1 MISKQLLQ
9 NKKIY
14 KSLRDFVGQ
23 NVSCNLYERVCYS
36 RDAGPMS
43 FGIPDFVV
51 QPENEKEIQDTLRM
65 ANEQK
70 IPVYVRGG
78 GTCAA
83 GGGIPFVNGG
93 IVLDMTGLNRI
104 VNVDNF
110 NLTVTAQAGI
120 TWEKLISELS
130 IKGLR
135 PRFMGP
141 HSGCSA
147 VIGGSVA
154 SASIG
159 YGSAKNGTIGHQIIG
174 LKVILPDG
182 SVIKTGSSALKE
194 GMSFARYCNGG
205 DFAGLFIGSHG
216 LFGIVYEV
224 TLHTE
229 PIPDEISFSTYVFD
243 KLEKALE
250 AAREV
255 QIKCKPEQLVVY
267 CHPDTVSGLT
277 NFEYSSTSAINVIIE
292 GFSKSI
298 VNSSIELL
306 ENIAEKYSGK
316 YIGEEYARRFWT
328 NRFQVVTSHMKNG
341 MLLQSCHMIPP
352 SKLLNIVK
360 VAEKYF
366 YESNRIDDFGA
377 KIFINATFSD
387 GISSNF
393 VTNIFCDE
401 GNEDKKK
408 KVLEIWENWLDY
420 LLLTYGGA
428 PYWLGY
434 VWNKHL
440 AEHLDP
446 NYMTFIKKLKECL
459 DPNNIVNPY
468 SLIERG

>member
-1 MISKQLLQ
+1 MTSKQLLQ
-9 NKKIY
+9 NKKAY
-14 KSLRDFVGQ
+14 KSLRDLVGH
-23 NVSCNLYERVCYS
+23 NVSCDLYERVCYS
-36 RDAGPMS
+36 RDAGPIS
-43 FGIPDFVV
+43 FGIPDFIV
-51 QPENEKEIQDTLRM
+51 QPKNEKEIQDTLRI
-65 ANEQK
+65 ANEHR

-83 GGGIPFVNGG
+83 GGGVPFVNGG
-93 IVLDMTGLNRI
+93 IVLDMTGLNSI
-104 VNVDNF
+104 VNIDEF

-130 IKGLR
+130 KKGLR

-147 VIGGSVA
+147 VIGGSVS

-159 YGSAKNGTIGHQIIG
+159 YGSAKYGTIGHQIIG
-174 LKVILPDG
+174 LKVVLPDG
-182 SVIKTGSSALKE
+182 SLIKTGSSALKE
-194 GMSFARYCNGG
+194 GRSFARYCNGG

-216 LFGIVYEV
+216 LFGVVYEV
-224 TLHTE
+224 TLHIE
-229 PIPDEISFSTYVFD
+229 PAPDEVSFSTYVFN
-243 KLEKALE
+243 KLENALE

-255 QIKCKPEQLVVY
+255 QIKCSPEQLVVY

-298 VNSSIELL
+298 VSSSIELL
-306 ENIAEKYSGK
+306 EIITKKYNGK

-328 NRFQVVTSHMKNG
+328 NRFQVVTSLMKNG

-352 SKLLNIVK
+352 SKLSHIVK

-408 KVLEIWENWLDY
+408 KVLEIWENWMDH

-434 VWNKHL
+434 VWNTHL
-440 AEHLDP
+440 ADHLDQ
-446 NYMTFIKKLKECL
+446 NYMTFIKQLKKCL
-459 DPNNIVNPY
+459 DPNNILNPY